1 MLPGWIEKSLEGMG
15 IAGAI
20 IFVLLATI
28 AGLVAYI
35 RSLQGKADKV
45 YGYRLQERDTLNKAL
60 TDAAAAIS
68 GMLSA
73 TEDRNDLTEEQAKLI
88 EKQAQ
93 AFELLK
99 VTILAQYDNIKDHNN
114 ASAQAVTSLAEAVR
128 TLTMML
134 TENRQIAAG
143 HVNDVNRQL
152 STLSS
157 DLSKAISSASQAQIV
172 ELRSLLGNGTI
183 VQRRRKPS

>member
-1 MLPGWIEKSLEGMG
+1 MLPAWIEKTLEGMG
-15 IAGAI
+15 VAGGI
-20 IFVLLATI
+20 IFVLLATV
-28 AGLVAYI
+28 AGLVAYV
-35 RSLQGKADKV
+35 RSLQAKADKV

-60 TDAAAAIS
+60 TDAASAIAE
-68 GMLSA
+68 MLEA

-88 EKQAQ
+88 EKQSQ

-99 VTILAQYDNIKDHNN
+99 VTILAQYDNIRDHNS
-114 ASAQAVTSLAEAVR
+114 ASAQAVMSLAEAVR

-152 STLSS
+152 AVLSGE
-157 DLSKAISSASQAQIV
+157 LTRAISSASQAQII
-172 ELRSLLGNGTI
+172 ELRSLLSSTTI
-183 VQRRRKPS
+183 VQRRRKQ